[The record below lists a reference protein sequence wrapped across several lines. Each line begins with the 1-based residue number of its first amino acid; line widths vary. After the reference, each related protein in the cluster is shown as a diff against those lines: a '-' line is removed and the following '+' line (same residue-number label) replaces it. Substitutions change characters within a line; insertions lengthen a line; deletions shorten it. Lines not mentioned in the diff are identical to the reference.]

1 MFILRYLKCYGRKSS
16 MNWIFCLAFQAWHN
30 IEKKGE
36 SILGIFKQVK
46 YIFLERFIKIH
57 HVSIILLLIVTKLVN
72 LGLSAFFLVGKAF
85 RNLLI

>member
-1 MFILRYLKCYGRKSS
+1 MFILRYLKRYGRKSS

-36 SILGIFKQVK
+36 SILTIFKQVK

-57 HVSIILLLIVTKLVN
+57 HVSIIFATDFHKIGEFGFISVLFS
-72 LGLSAFFLVGKAF
+72 G
-85 RNLLI
+85 